1 MTSKGP
7 FSAFLWRGLWS
18 APHPQTRMRAACTSP
33 KSMAPDVGYM
43 RIPRGGLTKVGV
55 ASTN

>member
-1 MTSKGP
+1 
-7 FSAFLWRGLWS
+7 
-18 APHPQTRMRAACTSP
+18 
-33 KSMAPDVGYM
+33 MAPDVGYM